1 MPLAIRFLIAWS
13 VVLQIILLIIAGAI
27 DAPQAVQLPLC
38 ALLAVEMLIMIAVV
52 IRDNSSPDGN

>member
-13 VVLQIILLIIAGAI
+13 VVVQIGLLIIAGAI

-38 ALLAVEMLIMIAVV
+38 ALLGLELMILVGV
-52 IRDNSSPDGN
+52 IIHDNTSQAD